1 MNNIFES
8 LTWLYTEPRELEAI
22 WLNRSIQTP
31 FGRTVRV
38 TTGTLLKIV
47 DGKLVDFTDEPTHKV
62 IGCYGTLVNQFEITV
77 LDLKTNE
84 PSQIKL

>member
-1 MNNIFES
+1 MDNIFES
-8 LTWLYTEPRELEAI
+8 ISRLYTEPRELNAI

-38 TTGTLLKIV
+38 THGTLLKIV
-47 DGKLVDFTDEPTHKV
+47 DGKLVDYTDEPTHKV
-62 IGCYGTLVNQFEITV
+62 IGCFGTLVNQFEITV

-84 PSQIKL
+84 PSQVKL